1 MSRLHKEGVLSRWSR
16 RKRES
21 ARSAD
26 ETEELP
32 ARTPVELEADAG
44 KTEND
49 APEREGQQPIELP
62 SIDELGP
69 DSDFQGFMK
78 PDVDDGLR
86 RAALKKLFRDPH
98 FNVTDGLDVYAEDY
112 TKLES
117 LTPSMV
123 AGLKHARSLLFND
136 TDANSDTH
144 GDKQSGVARTKV
156 ETERRLVDE
165 GAHQTARITGKGDPQ
180 RERSEQY
187 RSEVEDCSNDDG
199 DLKIGADPV
208 PRPEADTD
216 ADKSDT

>member
-26 ETEELP
+26 EEQELP
-32 ARTPVELEADAG
+32 PRTPAELEADAG
-44 KTEND
+44 KTEKD

-69 DSDFQGFMK
+69 DSDFHGFMK

-112 TKLES
+112 SKLES

-123 AGLKHARSLLFND
+123 AGLKHARRLLFD
-136 TDANSDTH
+136 DADSDT
-144 GDKQSGVARTKV
+144 GRDKQAGVAHTEV
-156 ETERRLVDE
+156 ETEGKLVDE
-165 GAHQTARITGKGDPQ
+165 RAHQTVRITRKGDPQ

-187 RSEVEDCSNDDG
+187 RSDVEDCPNDDG
-199 DLKIGADPV
+199 DLIISADPV
-208 PRPEADTD
+208 PRPEPDTD
-216 ADKSDT
+216 ADKLDT